1 MARHRRRPVPRHRAG
16 GSGSNSGAA
25 RPPGRRLGSAMRRV
39 VVTPTFA
46 AGLGVVVAAVLAYP
60 MRTVFNYAGPAGAPC
75 QTASCG
81 FSNDGKAPP
90 LGSGN
95 RMKTPGPSGTNGSKS
110 AQHGSRDPDGHGQ
123 AGVPQLTYHTYG
135 KGQWG
140 FEGTIEITFQ
150 AKHAHDRWWLRFGY
164 PSARILRV
172 WAGKELKH
180 STHWAKV
187 GSWDWPS
194 GGLIRISIGVAG
206 HPGPPRRC
214 TFNGR
219 PCHIVE
225 RLGDGAGG
233 GAGTGAGG
241 GAGHGHPGS
250 TGHGGGAGTGAG
262 SGSCAG
268 TGSGTG
274 HEHKG
279 G

>member
-1 MARHRRRPVPRHRAG
+1 
-16 GSGSNSGAA
+16 
-25 RPPGRRLGSAMRRV
+25 MRRV

-75 QTASCG
+75 QTVSCG
-81 FSNDGKAPP
+81 LSTGGNAPP

-95 RMKTPGPSGTNGSKS
+95 RLKTTGPSGPNGSTS
-110 AQHGSRDPDGHGQ
+110 AAQQGSRDPGGYGR
-123 AGVPQLTYHTYG
+123 AGTPQLTYHTSG

-150 AKHAHDRWWLRFGY
+150 AKHAHDHWRLRFGY
-164 PSARILRV
+164 PSARILKV
-172 WAGKELKH
+172 WAGRELKH
-180 STHWAKV
+180 GAHSAVV

-194 GGLIRISIGVAG
+194 GGPIRVSIGVAG
-206 HPGPPRRC
+206 HPGPPHRC

-225 RLGDGAGG
+225 RSGAAAGG
-233 GAGTGAGG
+233 GGGTGAGG
-241 GAGHGHPGS
+241 GAGRAHQAS
-250 TGHGGGAGTGAG
+250 TGHGGSAGHGAGTGTG
-262 SGSCAG
+262 SSG

-274 HEHKG
+274 HQHKG
-279 G
+279 DAGRKN